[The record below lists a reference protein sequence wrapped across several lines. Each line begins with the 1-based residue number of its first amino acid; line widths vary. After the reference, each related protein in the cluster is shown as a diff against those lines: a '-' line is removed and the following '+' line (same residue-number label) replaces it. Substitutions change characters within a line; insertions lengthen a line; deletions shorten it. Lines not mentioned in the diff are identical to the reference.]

1 MSGLGAATIL
11 MAGALVSACG
21 QTAAPVAADRP
32 SPRAT
37 AEQQERTRDR
47 SRTGE
52 GPRRSEPVSVEVEP
66 SPVKVAPIEER
77 PRDRRDRPRVDFV
90 VPGRIDLYLGRETAA
105 GERTA
110 RIDLLAFGASNGCAY
125 VGPLRHSTRYGGDRL
140 VVRIEGF
147 ERSSS
152 SREGMVCTAMIQHA
166 TASIVVERD
175 WLVEG
180 DRALLVR
187 LGGTVNRF
195 AFDYDDYYATLSPDD
210 SSNVA
215 LHGRTAELFPMDV
228 GELYVAGN
236 VIQGTDY
243 RPRLRR
249 LARDRGWEPADEVYE
264 GIRQPHPDRLF
275 VVVRNRP
282 IPRHGNRVGKVA
294 SGVHAYL
301 TNLEDTPGRH

>member
-1 MSGLGAATIL
+1 M
-11 MAGALVSACG
+11 GALVSACG
-21 QTAAPVAADRP
+21 QTAAPVAAERP
-32 SPRAT
+32 SPTAT
-37 AEQQERTRDR
+37 AKQQERASDR
-47 SRTGE
+47 NPTGD
-52 GPRRSEPVSVEVEP
+52 GPRRSEPVSVEAEP
-66 SPVKVAPIEER
+66 SPVEVVPIEAR
-77 PRDRRDRPRVDFV
+77 PRDRRDRPQVEFV
-90 VPGRIDLYLGRETAA
+90 VPGRVGLYLGRETAA

-152 SREGMVCTAMIQHA
+152 SRKGMVCTAAVQHA

-175 WLVEG
+175 WLEEG

-187 LGGTVNRF
+187 LDGTGNRF
-195 AFDYDDYYATLSPDD
+195 AFDYDDYYATLSPGDT
-210 SSNVA
+210 SNVA
-215 LHGRTAELFPMDV
+215 LHSRTAELFPMDV

-243 RPRLRR
+243 RPRLRQ
-249 LARDRGWEPADEVYE
+249 LAYDRGWEPADEVYE

-282 IPRHGNRVGKVA
+282 IPRHGERVGKIA
-294 SGVHAYL
+294 PGVHAYL
-301 TNLEDTPGRH
+301 TNIEDTPGRL